1 MSTATTHIKTDKQL
15 VPALRFKEFNG
26 EIKETLFGNHYSF
39 HTTNSLSRDKLN
51 YDNGEVRNIHYGDIH
66 TKFQTHFHLTNE
78 DVPFINEDVDLSKI
92 KEDSYCKIG
101 DLVIADA
108 SEDYADIGKSIE
120 LIDINNEKLLAGLH
134 TFLARP
140 SSDETAVGF
149 ISCLL
154 KSWKLRKQIMT
165 IAQGTKV
172 LSLSTG
178 RVSKLKLNLPSL
190 PEQQKIASFLS
201 AVDEKIQ
208 QLTRKKNLLEQYK
221 KGVMQQLFS
230 GQLRFKDENG
240 NTYPDWEEKRFDEIN
255 NLIHGDGD
263 WILSE
268 NIGNNE
274 KYSIIQLGNIG
285 LGEFIDKK
293 LKTLSEENFK
303 AVKGTLINKGDILI
317 NRMVDNDLNV
327 CLFPYSGDYI
337 TSVDVCWIRSG
348 KEIDNSFIS
357 FLIQTRENQKKLLSL
372 SSGSGRVRISKK
384 NLFERFKFQLPS
396 LEEQLKIATYLSSID
411 TKIESVNNQIAQ
423 TQTFKKG
430 LLQQMFVAA

>member
-15 VPALRFKEFNG
+15 VPALRFKEFEGDWEKRKLG
-26 EIKETLFGNHYSF
+26 EVSNFLDGRRKPIKSGDRAKMQGEYPYYGASGIIDYVNNYIFDEELILLGEDGENIVSRNSPLAFRVSGKCWINNHAHVIVPKEGIDIDFLTHNLERINYLIYN
-39 HTTNSLSRDKLN
+39 TGTAQPKLN
-51 YDNGEVRNIHYGDIH
+51 QEVCRSI
-66 TKFQTHFHLTNE
+66 
-78 DVPFINEDVDLSKI
+78 P
-92 KEDSYCKIG
+92 SYF
-101 DLVIADA
+101 A
-108 SEDYADIGKSIE
+108 SY
-120 LIDINNEKLLAGLH
+120 
-134 TFLARP
+134 
-140 SSDETAVGF
+140 
-149 ISCLL
+149 
-154 KSWKLRKQIMT
+154 
-165 IAQGTKV
+165 
-172 LSLSTG
+172 
-178 RVSKLKLNLPSL
+178 

-208 QLTRKKNLLEQYK
+208 QLTAKKNLLEQYK
-221 KGVMQQLFS
+221 KGVMQKLFS
-230 GQLRFKDENG
+230 GKIRFKDENG
-240 NTYPDWEEKRFDEIN
+240 NDFPDWEEKRLIEIN
-255 NLIHGDGD
+255 DLIHGDGD

-268 NIGNNE
+268 NIGHNQ

-303 AVKGTLINKGDILI
+303 AVKGTLISKGDILI

-348 KEIDNSFIS
+348 EEIYNSFIS

-384 NLFERFKFQLPS
+384 NLFERFKFQLPI
-396 LEEQLKIATYLSSID
+396 LEEQQKIATYLSSLD
-411 TKIESVNNQIAQ
+411 TKIETVNKRITQ

-430 LLQQMFVAA
+430 LLQQMFV